1 MTARQSGS
9 IMASER
15 YDVIIIGTGAGGAT
29 LAHRLAPSGKRIL
42 LLERGDFLP
51 RERENWDSTAVFVD
65 AKYQAKETWYGK
77 DGSAFHPGI
86 HYWVGGNTKMYGAA
100 LFRLR
105 RQDFGEIEHHGG
117 RSPAWPLAY
126 EDLEPYYC
134 EAEHLYRVHGQRGV
148 DPTDPPASRPYPYPP
163 VSHEPRIQEL
173 HDALERQGHHPFP
186 LPLGVLLDEKDG
198 RPQRTSTCIRCDAF
212 DGYPCP
218 VNGKA
223 DAQII
228 CVEPALKHANV
239 TLLTNAFVE
248 RLETEPAG
256 RSVSAVW
263 VDHEGAKEAYAADI
277 VVVACGALNS
287 ALLLLRSACDR
298 HPDGLANSS
307 GVVGRH
313 YMRHNNTAF
322 MAISRQRN
330 PTKFQKTLALNDFY
344 FGDGGFPYPLGHIQM
359 LGKSHGATIAAEAPS
374 WARLM
379 PEMPFDAMAHHAV
392 DFWLT
397 SEDLPDPNNRIRYD
411 RDGRVILD
419 LTENNMEGHRRL
431 QARLKDLLDKLD
443 LHPHLLSRSL
453 YLGKNIPIGG
463 TAHQAGTIRFGR
475 DPKTS
480 ALDLNC
486 KAHDLD
492 NLYVVDG
499 SFFVSIGAVNPSLTI
514 IANALRIGDHL
525 LERIGRGS

>member
-1 MTARQSGS
+1 
-9 IMASER
+9 MASER
-15 YDVIIIGTGAGGAT
+15 YDVIIVGTGAGGGT
-29 LAHRLAPSGKRIL
+29 LAYRLAPSGKRIL

-51 RERENWDSTAVFVD
+51 REQENWDPAAVFGD
-65 AKYQAKETWYGK
+65 ARYQANERWYAK
-77 DGSAFHPGI
+77 DGRAFNPGI

-105 RQDFGEIEHHGG
+105 KDDFAEIEHHGG
-117 RSPAWPLAY
+117 RSPPWPLAY
-126 EDLEPYYC
+126 EDFEPYYC
-134 EAEHLYRVHGQRGV
+134 EAEHLYRVHGQHGV
-148 DPTDPPASRPYPYPP
+148 DPTDPPASRQYPCPP
-163 VSHEPRIQEL
+163 VAHEPRIQEL
-173 HDALERQGHHPFP
+173 HDALQREGHHPFP
-186 LPLGVLLDEKDG
+186 LPLGVLLDEQDG
-198 RPQRTSTCIRCDAF
+198 KPQRTSVCVRCDAF
-212 DGYPCP
+212 DGYPCL

-239 TLLTNAFVE
+239 TLLTNARVD
-248 RLETEPAG
+248 RLETAPTG

-263 VDHEGAKEAYAADI
+263 VDHEGAKEAYSADI
-277 VVVACGALNS
+277 VVVACGAINS

-298 HPDGLANSS
+298 HSRGLANSS

-322 MAISRQRN
+322 IAMSRQRN

-344 FGDGGFPYPLGHIQM
+344 FTAPDFPYPLGHIQM
-359 LGKSHGATIAAEAPS
+359 LGKSHGATIAAQVGS
-374 WARLM
+374 WARTI
-379 PEMPFDAMAHHAV
+379 PELPFDAVAHHGV

-397 SEDLPDPNNRIRYD
+397 SEDLPNPNNRIIYG
-411 RDGRVILD
+411 RDGRVILE

-431 QARLKDLLDKLD
+431 QAKLKDMLESLDF
-443 LHPHLLSRSL
+443 HPHLLPRSL
-453 YLGKNIPIGG
+453 YLDKNIPIGG

-475 DPKTS
+475 DPKIS

-492 NLYVVDG
+492 NLYVVDS
-499 SFFVSIGAVNPSLTI
+499 SFFVSIGAVNPSLTV
-514 IANALRIGDHL
+514 IAKALRVGDHL
-525 LERIGRGS
+525 LERLGRGS